1 MVSLHTP
8 MIEMIEKI
16 YIFFHPLVG
25 LDHDLHQFLGVE
37 NLSFG
42 YSLFLFYYYIQYFKK
57 INYYYRGMSVFSR
70 CIMEIS
76 A

>member
-1 MVSLHTP
+1 
-8 MIEMIEKI
+8 MIKKI

-42 YSLFLFYYYIQYFKK
+42 YILFLFYYYIQYFEKSTIIIAVCQSSRGASWKYLHK
-57 INYYYRGMSVFSR
+57 IV
-70 CIMEIS
+70 
-76 A
+76 

>member
-1 MVSLHTP
+1 
-8 MIEMIEKI
+8 MIKKI

-42 YSLFLFYYYIQYFKK
+42 YILFLFYYYIYIQYFEK
-57 INYYYRGMSVFSR
+57 INYYYRSMSVFSR